1 MFYHK
6 FSTDSQT
13 VPTAI
18 QGKGRQGAVLSLM
31 DGRKTRSMSTLA
43 RTRKDSGRPES
54 PPLDCE
60 NPFKTLESHDDM
72 YKDASICKYLSR
84 STEFPAMR
92 MREKISERKVQSM
105 FVETSCFNQTLPE
118 LRTLPRRE
126 KPRHVLSHSSYAIP
140 YRTGQSL
147 DRQSVTSLLSL
158 QSEARDSRST
168 HRRPSLAL
176 CDHNNKDSDIIR
188 LSILESSQNKKQH
201 TVDEI
206 HNSDKAEQTEY
217 NHPEE
222 NDNKNSEETEYNEPQ
237 KTEYDDPEETVSAGK
252 EKTSVG
258 TTKKKKN
265 VFNFLNIVLRSKFSK
280 VNRQRKV
287 EREHF
292 EKTAKTSFANSDYP
306 LLHTLA

>member
-60 NPFKTLESHDDM
+60 NPFKNLESHDDM
-72 YKDASICKYLSR
+72 DKDASICKYLSR

-92 MREKISERKVQSM
+92 IRDKRSERKVQSM

-188 LSILESSQNKKQH
+188 LSILESSQNKKQL

-206 HNSDKAEQTEY
+206 HNSDKAEQSEY
-217 NHPEE
+217 NDPEE
-222 NDNKNSEETEYNEPQ
+222 NENNDPEETEYN
-237 KTEYDDPEETVSAGK
+237 DPEETVPSGI
-252 EKTSVG
+252 EDTSVG

-265 VFNFLNIVLRSKFSK
+265 VFSFLNIVLRSKFGK
-280 VNRQRKV
+280 LNRQRKE
-287 EREHF
+287 EREYF

>member
-1 MFYHK
+1 
-6 FSTDSQT
+6 
-13 VPTAI
+13 
-18 QGKGRQGAVLSLM
+18 M

-43 RTRKDSGRPES
+43 RARKDSGRPES

-92 MREKISERKVQSM
+92 IREKRSERKVQSM

-188 LSILESSQNKKQH
+188 LAIFESSQNKKQH
-201 TVDEI
+201 IVDEI
-206 HNSDKAEQTEY
+206 HFSDETEQSEY
-217 NHPEE
+217 NDPEE
-222 NDNKNSEETEYNEPQ
+222 NENNDPEETEYNDPQ
-237 KTEYDDPEETVSAGK
+237 KTEYNDPEETVSSVI
-252 EKTSVG
+252 EETSVG

-265 VFNFLNIVLRSKFSK
+265 VFDFLNIVLRSKFSK